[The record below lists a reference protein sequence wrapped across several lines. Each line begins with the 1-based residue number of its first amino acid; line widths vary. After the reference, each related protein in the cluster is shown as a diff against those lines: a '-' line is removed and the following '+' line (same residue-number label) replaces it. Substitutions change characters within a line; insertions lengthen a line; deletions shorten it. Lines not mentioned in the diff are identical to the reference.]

1 MPNSISIFKELMNSP
16 SHSYRTGAAGILF
29 VALFLIVSSCGTDR
43 NNSGAETILLAHA
56 MGPTHPVTIAMEQ
69 MAERLEEYSG
79 GELTLKIY
87 PGGTLGGERKLLEL
101 MQIGAVDMTKVS
113 GATLENIVPAIQ
125 VLSLPY
131 LFRDR
136 NHMIN
141 VLDGEVGRELL
152 QQGEAYKLKGIAY
165 YDAGSRSLYT
175 VDKPVRTPED
185 LSGMKMRVMESVT
198 AIKLMDTMGGSP
210 TPISYGE
217 LYTAFQGGMVDGA
230 ENNPPSFYN
239 SRHYEVCD
247 YYIINEHATIPDI
260 LVISPEVW
268 NGLDDQKKQWLQ
280 RAIDDSVE
288 FQRELWQQS
297 EKESMQ
303 AVQEAGVEIIYP
315 DKEPFK
321 RAIQPM
327 YDHIQQNDPELHKWV
342 ERVRNVE

>member
-1 MPNSISIFKELMNSP
+1 MQSSSTLQ
-16 SHSYRTGAAGILF
+16 LF
-29 VALFLIVSSCGTDR
+29 IPAFCLLFLLVVLPSCSSER
-43 NNSGAETILLAHA
+43 EETGPQTIILAHA

-69 MAERLEEYSG
+69 MADRVDEYSD
-79 GELTLKIY
+79 GELSVKIY

-101 MQIGAVDMTKVS
+101 IQIGGIGMTKIS
-113 GATLENIVPAIQ
+113 GATLENIVPAIR
-125 VLSLPY
+125 VFSLPY
-131 LFRDR
+131 IFRDR
-136 NHMIN
+136 DHLLS
-141 VLDGEVGRELL
+141 VLDGEIGQALLRE
-152 QQGEAYKLKGIAY
+152 GEAYKLKGIAY

-175 VDKPVRTPED
+175 VDRPVNNPAD
-185 LSGMKMRVMESVT
+185 LNGMKMRVMESVT

-268 NGLDDQKKQWLQ
+268 DNLTDQQQSWLQ
-280 RAIDDSVE
+280 RAIDESVE

-297 EKESMQ
+297 EEESMR

-315 DKEPFK
+315 DKEPF
-321 RAIQPM
+321 RQALQPM
-327 YDHIQQNDPELHKWV
+327 YENIEQNDPELQKWV
-342 ERVRNVE
+342 ERIRSTE